1 MYLDENANDLD
12 FEDSIDKNHATPTLH
27 NELIKTLP
35 SKLSSFLFIF
45 ERMFMYYLIVRN

>member
-27 NELIKTLP
+27 NESIKTLP
-35 SKLSSFLFIF
+35 PKLSSFLFIF